1 MVDFVMMDFTRLI
14 LVAIL
19 VEAIWENIKMIYDKD
34 KLNPNMIGSL
44 LVGMIICIAARID
57 IFDIVGIKL
66 FFPIIG
72 YVFTGIIVSRGA
84 NFVSDL
90 FKRLKKE

>member
-1 MVDFVMMDFTRLI
+1 MVDVVIIYFTRLI
-14 LVAIL
+14 LVAIS
-19 VEAIWENIKMIYDKD
+19 VEEIWKNIKMIYDKD

-44 LVGMIICIAARID
+44 LVGMIICIAAIID

-72 YVFTGIIVSRGA
+72 YVFTDIIVFLRRINGG
-84 NFVSDL
+84 
-90 FKRLKKE
+90 E